1 MDTKEESLRLLKEA
15 EEDMGRAMR
24 YSGSNDRITT
34 IHYAQLAIEKSAKA
48 IISCFEAFEWTH
60 DPSGQ
65 LKKLVRKGLLNND
78 FLKIASY
85 AKEAAPWHGRSS
97 YGGLKNGFWRSPSE
111 FCTEEDTMQL
121 LRKAR
126 ESVSMSAEFIE
137 NFWRKDEYQSD

>member
-15 EEDMGRAMR
+15 EEDLGRAKQ
-24 YSGSNDRITT
+24 YSGLNDRITT

-60 DPSGQ
+60 NPSGQ

-85 AKEAAPWHGRSS
+85 AKGAAPWHGRSA
-97 YGGLKNGFWRSPSE
+97 YGGLKKGAWRSPSE
-111 FCTEEDTMQL
+111 LCTEEDAMQL
-121 LRKAR
+121 LHKAR
-126 ESVSMSAEFIE
+126 ESVNMATGFIE
-137 NFWRKDEYQSD
+137 NFWRTDER